1 MRHVMAAHG
10 EDSPRRFGLGR
21 LLEWFENED
30 EEAQPQVAY
39 QTLEDEY
46 LY

>member
-1 MRHVMAAHG
+1 MATQGDDA
-10 EDSPRRFGLGR
+10 PRRFGLDR
-21 LLEWFENED
+21 LFNWFENED
-30 EEAQPQVAY
+30 EEATPQVAY

>member
-1 MRHVMAAHG
+1 MAAHG
-10 EDSPRRFGLGR
+10 DDGRRRFSLDR
-21 LLEWFENED
+21 LFDWFDYED
-30 EEAQPQVAY
+30 EEASPQVAY

>member
-1 MRHVMAAHG
+1 MATHG
-10 EDSPRRFGLGR
+10 GERSRWFSLER
-21 LLEWFENED
+21 LTDWFQHED
-30 EEAQPQVAY
+30 EEATPQVAY

>member
-1 MRHVMAAHG
+1 MSSHG
-10 EDSPRRFGLGR
+10 GEGPRRLSLDR
-21 LLEWFENED
+21 LFSWFAYED
-30 EEAQPQVAY
+30 DEATPQVAY

>member
-1 MRHVMAAHG
+1 MAAHG
-10 EDSPRRFGLGR
+10 DEAPRRFSLDR
-21 LLEWFENED
+21 LFSWFAYED
-30 EEAQPQVAY
+30 EEATPQVAY